1 MSDTMSQISDLR
13 VYPDEPRREV
23 PAVARGLEPLVTPAA
38 TLTDMV
44 FESIKSAIIEKSL
57 PPGSRVS
64 EATLAAQLDVSKT
77 PVRET
82 LLRLRHIGLVHLT
95 GSGLRVVSPSIEGI
109 KEAYEHRSG
118 LERNAAELAAR
129 RVEPGNVPAIR
140 DAASSSLTCAQSARA
155 DDFRRWDRE
164 FHSLIARSS
173 GNGLLEAAIADSLVL
188 TSVLRVRDIP
198 SASGDSVR
206 CGQAHVTIAQAIAN
220 GDHRVAAD
228 EMQHHIEHVMS
239 MVVTATADANCTNNP
254 TKEQP
259 PHEPS

>member
-1 MSDTMSQISDLR
+1 MSDTVSQISDLGTS
-13 VYPDEPRREV
+13 PDRSGHEV
-23 PAVARGLEPLVTPAA
+23 PAVPRALEPLVTHAA

-64 EATLAAQLDVSKT
+64 EAALAAQLNVSKT

-82 LLRLRHIGLVHLT
+82 LLRLRHIGLVQLT
-95 GSGLRVVSPSIEGI
+95 GSGLRVIKPSIEVI

-118 LERNAAELAAR
+118 LERIAAELAAK
-129 RVEPGNVPAIR
+129 RVKPVNVAAIR
-140 DAASSSLTCAQSARA
+140 DAASASLTCAQSDRA
-155 DDFRRWDRE
+155 DDFRRWDKE

-173 GNGLLEAAIADSLVL
+173 ANGLLEAAIADSLVL

-198 SASGDSVR
+198 TASGDSLR

-239 MVVTATADANCTNNP
+239 MVLTAAANP
-254 TKEQP
+254 QL
-259 PHEPS
+259 H

>member
-1 MSDTMSQISDLR
+1 MTR
-13 VYPDEPRREV
+13 
-23 PAVARGLEPLVTPAA
+23 ALEPLVTHAA
-38 TLTDMV
+38 PLTDMV

-64 EATLAAQLDVSKT
+64 EAALATQLNVSKT

-95 GSGLRVVSPSIEGI
+95 GGGLRVVSPSIEGI

-118 LERNAAELAAR
+118 LERIAAELAAK
-129 RVEPGNVPAIR
+129 RVESASVPAIR
-140 DAASSSLTCAQSARA
+140 DAARSSLACAQSARA
-155 DDFRRWDRE
+155 ADFRRWDKE
-164 FHSLIARSS
+164 FHSLVARSS
-173 GNGLLEAAIADSLVL
+173 ANGLLEAAIADSLVL

-198 SASGDSVR
+198 AASGDSVR
-206 CGQAHVTIAQAIAN
+206 CGQAHVTIAQAIAT
-220 GDHRVAAD
+220 GDHRLAAD

-239 MVVTATADANCTNNP
+239 MVVTAAADPNCTNKP
-254 TKEQP
+254 DEGTST